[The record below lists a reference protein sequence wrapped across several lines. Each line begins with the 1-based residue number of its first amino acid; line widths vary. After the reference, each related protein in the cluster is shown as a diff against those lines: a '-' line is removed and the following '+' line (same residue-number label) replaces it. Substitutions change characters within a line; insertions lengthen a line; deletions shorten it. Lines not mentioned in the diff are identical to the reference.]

1 MATMSEPGPSQEK
14 DERVSA
20 VRAFNRFY
28 TRQIGLLHKSYLDSS
43 FSLSEMRVL
52 YELWR
57 RNSIT
62 ATHISKELG
71 LDTGY
76 LSRMLLNFE
85 KRGFIKRTPSIE
97 DGRQTDLSLTKR
109 GATAFEPYEIK
120 ANQETAAL
128 LNKLTADDQQ
138 RLVDAMHMIE
148 TILNRSKS

>member
-1 MATMSEPGPSQEK
+1 MLDAGASPEK
-14 DERVSA
+14 EARVRA

-57 RNSIT
+57 QSSST
-62 ATHISKELG
+62 ATQISKELG

-85 KRGFIKRTPSIE
+85 KRGFIKRTPSSE
-97 DGRQTDLSLTKR
+97 DGRQSDLSLTKR
-109 GATAFEPYEIK
+109 GAAAFEPYEIK
-120 ANQETAAL
+120 ANDETAAL
-128 LNKLTADDQQ
+128 LGRLAVDDQQ
-138 RLVDAMHMIE
+138 RLVDAMHTIE
-148 TILNRSKS
+148 TILGESK